1 MSFELDILES
11 SSESKAYT
19 IPHAIFPLLPSLRE
33 DLSGW
38 KFILVK
44 LHLGGRFERSG
55 VVCLVTVFVL
65 LFLVLFRRAVF
76 SRSL

>member
-19 IPHAIFPLLPSLRE
+19 IPHAISPLLPSLRV

-44 LHLGGRFERSG
+44 LHLGRFERSG
-55 VVCLVTVFVL
+55 VVCLVIVFVL